1 MARKVSS
8 RNRSRAGINNLKGQM
23 TIMQETKQIKL
34 KPEIFEALNNL
45 KDEDESWNYFFKRMI
60 LIPSNSRELKPKK
73 TKVKDEAAC
82 ELDKVFQ
89 EFWSWVKEQP
99 ATAFFKDYK
108 LSVADVQILKAQV
121 KKYGL
126 EKMKKYH
133 QAGINDPFLKE
144 NNVPLTFNNMFS
156 NKAIARILATVH
168 KTRLKTD
175 FVRKKN
181 QETLE
186 YMRSLNR

>member
-1 MARKVSS
+1 
-8 RNRSRAGINNLKGQM
+8 M
-23 TIMQETKQIKL
+23 TTETKQIKL
-34 KPEIFEALNNL
+34 DPEIYEALNEL
-45 KDEDESWNYFFKRMI
+45 KDKHESWNYFFKRMI
-60 LIPSNSRELKPKK
+60 LIPHNSRELKPSQAEESVKK
-73 TKVKDEAAC
+73 PKKATDEAAK

-99 ATAFFKDYK
+99 ATEFFKDYK
-108 LSVADVQILKAQV
+108 LSVPDVQTLKAQV

-126 EKMKKYH
+126 EKMKNYH

-144 NNVPLTFNNMFS
+144 NNITLTFNNMFS

-175 FVRKKN
+175 FTRRKN

-186 YMRSLNR
+186 YMRSLNK

>member
-1 MARKVSS
+1 
-8 RNRSRAGINNLKGQM
+8 
-23 TIMQETKQIKL
+23 MQETTQIKI
-34 KPEIFEALNNL
+34 KTEIFNSLNEL

-60 LIPSNSRELKPKK
+60 LIPHNSRELKPSQAEESVKPKQRK

-99 ATAFFKDYK
+99 ATEFFKDYK
-108 LSVADVQILKAQV
+108 LSVPDVQTLKAQV

-126 EKMKKYH
+126 EKMKNYH

-144 NNVPLTFNNMFS
+144 NNIPLTFNNMFS

-175 FVRKKN
+175 FTKRKN

-186 YMRSLNR
+186 YMRSLNK

>member
-1 MARKVSS
+1 MTDRHTITIYDPELFS
-8 RNRSRAGINNLKGQM
+8 RLEAHKGKYDSWDAVIDRLVTLAENNL
-23 TIMQETKQIKL
+23 
-34 KPEIFEALNNL
+34 
-45 KDEDESWNYFFKRMI
+45 
-60 LIPSNSRELKPKK
+60 IPHNSRELKPSQAEESVKPKQRK

-89 EFWSWVKEQP
+89 EFWSWVKQQP
-99 ATAFFKDYK
+99 ATEFFKDYK
-108 LSVADVQILKAQV
+108 LSVPDVQTLKAQV

-126 EKMKKYH
+126 EKMKNYH

-144 NNVPLTFNNMFS
+144 NNIPLTFNNMFS

-175 FVRKKN
+175 FTRRKN

-186 YMRSLNR
+186 YMRSLNK

>member
-1 MARKVSS
+1 
-8 RNRSRAGINNLKGQM
+8 M
-23 TIMQETKQIKL
+23 TQETKQIKL

-45 KDEDESWNYFFKRMI
+45 KDEDESWNYFFKRTI
-60 LIPSNSRELKPKK
+60 LIPHNSRELKPKK

-89 EFWSWVKEQP
+89 EFWTWVKEQP

-108 LSVADVQILKAQV
+108 LSVADVQILKAQI

-126 EKMKKYH
+126 EKMKNYH
-133 QAGINDPFLKE
+133 QAGVNDPFLKE

-168 KTRLKTD
+168 KTKLKTD
-175 FVRKKN
+175 FARRKN

-186 YMRSLNR
+186 YMRSLNK

>member
-1 MARKVSS
+1 
-8 RNRSRAGINNLKGQM
+8 M
-23 TIMQETKQIKL
+23 TQETKQIKL

-45 KDEDESWNYFFKRMI
+45 KDEDESWNYFFKRLI
-60 LIPSNSRELKPKK
+60 LIPHNSRELKPLIGQDEDSVKPKQRK

-126 EKMKKYH
+126 EKMKNYH

-175 FVRKKN
+175 FARKKN

-186 YMRSLNR
+186 YLRSLNK

>member
-1 MARKVSS
+1 
-8 RNRSRAGINNLKGQM
+8 M
-23 TIMQETKQIKL
+23 TTMQETKQIKL

-60 LIPSNSRELKPKK
+60 LIPHNSRELKPSIGQDGESVKLKQRK

-82 ELDKVFQ
+82 ELDKAFQ
-89 EFWSWVKEQP
+89 EFWTWVKEQP

-126 EKMKKYH
+126 EKMKNYH

-175 FVRKKN
+175 FARKKN

-186 YMRSLNR
+186 YMRSLNK

>member
-1 MARKVSS
+1 
-8 RNRSRAGINNLKGQM
+8 
-23 TIMQETKQIKL
+23 MQETTQIKI
-34 KPEIFEALNNL
+34 KTEIFEQLNQL

-60 LIPSNSRELKPKK
+60 LIPSNSKELKPRK

-82 ELDKVFQ
+82 ELDKAFQ
-89 EFWSWVKEQP
+89 EFWTWVKEQP

-126 EKMKKYH
+126 EKMKNYH

-175 FVRKKN
+175 FTKRKN

-186 YMRSLNR
+186 YLRSLNK

>member
-1 MARKVSS
+1 MTTDRHTITIYDPELFSRLEAHKGKYDSWDAVIDRLVSL
-8 RNRSRAGINNLKGQM
+8 AENN
-23 TIMQETKQIKL
+23 
-34 KPEIFEALNNL
+34 
-45 KDEDESWNYFFKRMI
+45 
-60 LIPSNSRELKPKK
+60 LIPSNSRELKPSQAEESAKK
-73 TKVKDEAAC
+73 PKKATDEAAK

-99 ATAFFKDYK
+99 ATEFFKDYK
-108 LSVADVQILKAQV
+108 LSVPDVQIVKAQL

-126 EKMKKYH
+126 EKMKNYH

-144 NNVPLTFNNMFS
+144 NNIPLTFNNMYS

-175 FVRKKN
+175 FARRKN

-186 YMRSLNR
+186 YMRSLNK

>member
-1 MARKVSS
+1 MTTDRHTITIYDPELFS
-8 RNRSRAGINNLKGQM
+8 RLEIHKGKYDSWDAVIDRLVTLAENN
-23 TIMQETKQIKL
+23 
-34 KPEIFEALNNL
+34 
-45 KDEDESWNYFFKRMI
+45 

-89 EFWSWVKEQP
+89 EFWTWVKEQP

-126 EKMKKYH
+126 EKMKNYH

-175 FVRKKN
+175 FTKRKN

-186 YMRSLNR
+186 YMRSLNK

>member
-1 MARKVSS
+1 
-8 RNRSRAGINNLKGQM
+8 
-23 TIMQETKQIKL
+23 MQETTQIKI
-34 KPEIFEALNNL
+34 KTEIFNSLNEL

-60 LIPSNSRELKPKK
+60 LIPHNSRELKPSIAQTEESVKK
-73 TKVKDEAAC
+73 PKKATDEAAK

-99 ATAFFKDYK
+99 ATEFFKDYK
-108 LSVADVQILKAQV
+108 LSVPDVQTLKAQV

-126 EKMKKYH
+126 EKMKNYH

-144 NNVPLTFNNMFS
+144 NNIPLTFNNMFS

-175 FVRKKN
+175 FTKRKN

-186 YMRSLNR
+186 YMRSLNK

>member
-1 MARKVSS
+1 
-8 RNRSRAGINNLKGQM
+8 
-23 TIMQETKQIKL
+23 MQETKQIKL

-60 LIPSNSRELKPKK
+60 LIPHNSRELKPKK

-126 EKMKKYH
+126 EKMKNYH

-168 KTRLKTD
+168 KTKLKTD

-186 YMRSLNR
+186 YMRSLNK